1 MPKQLYSTLSKADL
15 GRASHEQR
23 ERNDRQYQHSW
34 RCVLYGLR
42 LRQQLKQMAVRV
54 AEVQAPAT
62 VPIVEGIVL
71 IEIECQ
77 SLIHPHRSEMPR
89 RLVIHLSAPWATV

>member
-1 MPKQLYSTLSKADL
+1 MRESGMLHLLKDRVEL
-15 GRASHEQR
+15 GIPH
-23 ERNDRQYQHSW
+23 
-34 RCVLYGLR
+34 VKG
-42 LRQQLKQMAVRV
+42 
-54 AEVQAPAT
+54 
-62 VPIVEGIVL
+62 IVMGFEGIVL